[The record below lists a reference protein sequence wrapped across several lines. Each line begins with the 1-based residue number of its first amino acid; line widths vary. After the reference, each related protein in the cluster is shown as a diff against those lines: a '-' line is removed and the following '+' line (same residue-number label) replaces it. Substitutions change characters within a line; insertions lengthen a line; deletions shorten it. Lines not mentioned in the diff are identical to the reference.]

1 MHTFRIRPR
10 GPYRLAESARFVC
23 GFTPTSGSTEVR
35 SERELV
41 LAFAADH
48 DFAPVTVRVTEDG
61 EDVVVEASRSVP
73 GLREQVARILSLDV
87 DASDFAEVCARD
99 SALHVLSSAR
109 PGFRPVVFPSPYEAA
124 VWGVLVQ
131 RTSMRAAST
140 MKARLAEATGT
151 KASGFGTSFSVA
163 PHPCA
168 LLDVRE
174 VRGIVPEKL
183 RRLHGI
189 AEAALAG
196 TLSAERLRA
205 LPEAHA
211 LEELER
217 LPGIGPWTSAFVL
230 CRGAGKVD
238 MLTLGEPRLL
248 RAVGELSVLGSSRT
262 PEVPTP
268 GEVEVRARAWAPFR
282 TWASVLVVAHLAG
295 TPRWHGPD
303 KRVRVPKRLVVSEKL
318 RSSMA

>member
-1 MHTFRIRPR
+1 MHSFRIRPE
-10 GPYRLAESARFVC
+10 GPFRLAESARFVC
-23 GFTPTSGSTEVR
+23 GFTPTSGSSEVR
-35 SERELV
+35 NGRELV

-61 EDVVVEASRSVP
+61 EGVVVQATRRVP

-87 DASDFAEVCARD
+87 DARTFLDVCARD
-99 SALHVLSSAR
+99 PALFELARQR

-140 MKARLAEATGT
+140 MKSRLAAATGT
-151 KASGFGTSFSVA
+151 SATGFDASFSVA

-168 LLDVRE
+168 LLEARE
-174 VRGIVPEKL
+174 VPGIVPEKL
-183 RRLHGI
+183 RRLRGI

-196 TLSAERLRA
+196 TLSAERLRG
-205 LPEAHA
+205 LPEARA

-248 RAVGELSVLGSSRT
+248 RAVSELATLDPDGGCSEPAPCSA
-262 PEVPTP
+262 
-268 GEVEVRARAWAPFR
+268 GEVEARARAWAPFR
-282 TWASVLVVAHLAG
+282 TWASVLVVSHLAG
-295 TPRWHGPD
+295 TARWNGPE
-303 KRVRVPKRLVVSEKL
+303 KRGRVPKKLTVGEKL
-318 RSSMA
+318 L

>member
-1 MHTFRIRPR
+1 MHTFRIRPE
-10 GPYRLAESARFVC
+10 GPFRLAESARFVC
-23 GFTPTSGSTEVR
+23 GFTPTSGSSQVR
-35 SERELV
+35 SERELL
-41 LAFAADH
+41 LAFSADH
-48 DFAPVTVRVTEDG
+48 DFAPVTVRVTEA
-61 EDVVVEASRSVP
+61 EQDVVVEASRSVT

-87 DASDFAEVCARD
+87 DAREFVEVCARD
-99 SALHVLSSAR
+99 AALRTLASAR

-124 VWGVLVQ
+124 VWGVLAQ

-151 KASGFGTSFSVA
+151 RASGFGATFSVA

-168 LLDVRE
+168 LLELRE
-174 VRGIVPEKL
+174 VPGIVSEKL

-205 LPEAHA
+205 LPEARA

-248 RAVGELSVLGSSRT
+248 RAVGELSVLDSART

-282 TWASVLVVAHLAG
+282 TWASVLIVSHLAG
-295 TPRWHGPD
+295 TPRWNGPE
-303 KRVRVPKRLVVSEKL
+303 KRVRVPKKLGVSEKL
-318 RSSMA
+318 L